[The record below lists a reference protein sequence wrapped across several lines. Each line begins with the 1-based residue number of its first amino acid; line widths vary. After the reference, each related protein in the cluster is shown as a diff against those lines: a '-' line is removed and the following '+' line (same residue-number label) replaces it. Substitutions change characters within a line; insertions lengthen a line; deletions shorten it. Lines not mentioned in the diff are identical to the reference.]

1 MILWLLWD
9 KLSLVTSV
17 SECFEII
24 KTPFSYLHGDYTSV
38 VENLKENFGTSYIWQ
53 KTMSDIMRHK
63 VVCGH
68 VGAGP
73 GFGRVH
79 IDNACV
85 TFRSSED
92 VRILSQVTEC
102 YDCPLEEV
110 KTLSEHGNS
119 SFQVCVLFLHHS
131 QSYHSQVNTRYPTLL
146 QVKYVSVSDQE
157 CNKTYHFEQFGV
169 YHLDTHNCGITV
181 LTEYGLYNFFVNLNL

>member
-9 KLSLVTSV
+9 KLSLVKSV
-17 SECFEII
+17 SECFDII
-24 KTPFSYLHGDYTSV
+24 KTPFSFLPGDNT
-38 VENLKENFGTSYIWQ
+38 EELKTLLFEQLQENFGTTYIWQ

-85 TFRSSED
+85 TFRSSDD

-102 YDCPLEEV
+102 YDCPLEDV
-110 KTLSEHGNS
+110 KTLSDDGNS
-119 SFQVCVLFLHHS
+119 SFQVRACSFLYQVPVLH
-131 QSYHSQVNTRYPTLL
+131 
-146 QVKYVSVSDQE
+146 
-157 CNKTYHFEQFGV
+157 KTFSG
-169 YHLDTHNCGITV
+169 
-181 LTEYGLYNFFVNLNL
+181 

>member
-24 KTPFSYLHGDYTSV
+24 KSPFSYLPGEYTLV

-85 TFRSSED
+85 TFRSSDD

-110 KTLSEHGNS
+110 KTLSENGNS
-119 SFQVCVLFLHHS
+119 SFQVCMFAIFTLFPVL
-131 QSYHSQVNTRYPTLL
+131 SYSGEYEIPHTPPGEKCVFVWSRMQ
-146 QVKYVSVSDQE
+146 
-157 CNKTYHFEQFGV
+157 
-169 YHLDTHNCGITV
+169 HN
-181 LTEYGLYNFFVNLNL
+181 LPL

>member
-1 MILWLLWD
+1 M
-9 KLSLVTSV
+9 TSV

-24 KTPFSYLHGDYTSV
+24 KSPFSYLPGEYTSV

-85 TFRSSED
+85 TFRSSDD
-92 VRILSQVTEC
+92 VKILSQVTEC

-110 KTLSEHGNS
+110 KTLSENGNS
-119 SFQVCVLFLHHS
+119 SFQVCMFAIFTLFPFF
-131 QSYHSQVNTRYPTLL
+131 YHIQVNTRYPTLL
-146 QVKYVSVSDQE
+146 QLKNVSLSGQE
-157 CNKTYHFEQFGV
+157 CSTTYHFEQFGV

-181 LTEYGLYNFFVNLNL
+181 LTEYGQNNHL